1 MNLTKSRL
9 NGKPWCLQSWGWT
22 RAGVGELSGKPYGTS
37 NSNTFLALKHG
48 HGGFLF
54 FLKMLEHCFWDG
66 YAWLIFHRH
75 LGDRAVEYK
84 DVQGTMHRCATPAMC
99 DKLHKPRA
107 PTWCI
112 YWILTNNILIRPQ
125 WIGPNVKSS
134 KEGTHGP
141 SNIYARF
148 CDKIER

>member
-1 MNLTKSRL
+1 MEVS
-9 NGKPWCLQSWGWT
+9 
-22 RAGVGELSGKPYGTS
+22 Y
-37 NSNTFLALKHG
+37 
-48 HGGFLF
+48 F